1 MNLLLDCSCVRHAGS
16 AESFIFMPAFKLY
29 SHKLLHTLLSCDGN
43 SDSANLSTTIK
54 KPAKASAGYA

>member
-1 MNLLLDCSCVRHAGS
+1 
-16 AESFIFMPAFKLY
+16 MPAFKLY